1 MRGAAGI
8 LCIVWLGACTQTTLD
23 TYADRDQAP
32 RYLTHIV
39 AYVAAPA
46 TISNEAQATLN
57 LEGAK
62 HGVTFDN
69 AFYLFPTGRSYTEQ
83 DVKRVMSS
91 RGVDGVLLIRVG
103 NSAVVKEYA
112 GTLFG
117 GIESVAIRSAN
128 NFGARLIE
136 PSSGQILWSGN
147 GKVTE
152 SGLLIFGNQS
162 GPTSVATTILS
173 DLKAKGLLRN

>member
-1 MRGAAGI
+1 
-8 LCIVWLGACTQTTLD
+8 
-23 TYADRDQAP
+23 
-32 RYLTHIV
+32 
-39 AYVAAPA
+39 
-46 TISNEAQATLN
+46 
-57 LEGAK
+57 
-62 HGVTFDN
+62 
-69 AFYLFPTGRSYTEQ
+69 
-83 DVKRVMSS
+83 
-91 RGVDGVLLIRVG
+91 VG

-136 PSSGQILWSGN
+136 PSSGQILWSGD